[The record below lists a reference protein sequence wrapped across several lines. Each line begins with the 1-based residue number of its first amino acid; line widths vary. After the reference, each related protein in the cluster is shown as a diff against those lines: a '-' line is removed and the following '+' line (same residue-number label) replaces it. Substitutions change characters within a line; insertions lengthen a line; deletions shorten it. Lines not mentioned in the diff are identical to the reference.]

1 MLNKIIFTV
10 IIFSS
15 VAVFSAPNKD
25 ARRFNK
31 TYEILKEITNIAAEE
46 RRARVEMLIRLAA
59 VNVMLRKQED
69 LLTTLTFPRSNQ

>member
-1 MLNKIIFTV
+1 MLNKFIFTV

-15 VAVFSAPNKD
+15 VAVFSAPNKG
-25 ARRFNK
+25 ARVD
-31 TYEILKEITNIAAEE
+31 EILKVITKIATEE
-46 RRARVEMLIRLAA
+46 RRARVKMLRRLAA